1 MEIYKGASAFAGIA
15 IGKIRFYRKGEYQ
28 IRQHQADDVKKEL
41 KNFDVAR
48 RHVMQ
53 TLKEEYD
60 RMSEKQMDTAD
71 PELDMEPQ
79 PLDRIVK
86 VNGENGT
93 NQILEQAEL
102 LSSGSFLRAVQ
113 SMITGEKVT
122 AAYAVQTT
130 RDEMQSTFSRLN
142 DPTIKERIHNVSR
155 ISSLLLEILG
165 EDEKKI
171 DLGEEPVILAADALS
186 LAELM
191 EMDKEKLLGI
201 VTRKG
206 SATSHAAIL
215 AKNMDIPCVTGIGIP
230 QSEEEWEDSIAI
242 IDGYTG
248 TIYLEPD
255 NEVRK
260 EYEIRRKADLVERE
274 SLLKLKDKGDI
285 TKDGREV
292 GIYANIGS
300 LDDLNSALYY
310 GAKGIGL
317 LRSEFQYLG
326 RENYP
331 GEEELFQAYKKTAET
346 MGDRLVV
353 IRTADLGADKQ
364 ASYLEIPVETN
375 PLMGN
380 RGIRLSLDRKNLFKT
395 QIRAIYRASWYGNL
409 GMMYPMIC
417 SEEEMDEVEALVTEV
432 KEELKAA
439 GVPFKEI
446 RTGIMMETPAAVMI
460 GEELAKRVDFLGIGT
475 NDLTQYT
482 LAMDRQNPLLQKKY
496 DDHHPAILKMIKMIV
511 DAGHAQNCKVCLC
524 GELAADTRLT
534 EIFLQ
539 MGVDAL
545 SVVPACILPVRK
557 ALRAVCIAEM

>member
-15 IGKIRFYRKGEYQ
+15 IGKIQFYRKGEYQ
-28 IRQHQADDVKKEL
+28 LRQHQADDIKTEQR
-41 KNFDVAR
+41 NFDVAR

-60 RMSEKQMDTAD
+60 SAGISEAIEHQ
-71 PELDMEPQ
+71 
-79 PLDRIVK
+79 V
-86 VNGENGT
+86 
-93 NQILEQAEL
+93 LEQAEL
-102 LSSGSFLRAVQ
+102 LGSGSFLRAVQ
-113 SMITGEKVT
+113 SMISGEKVT

-130 RDEMQSTFSRLN
+130 RDELNGTFGNLK
-142 DPTIKERIHNVSR
+142 DPSIKERIHNVSR
-155 ISSLLLEILG
+155 VSDLLLEILG
-165 EDEKKI
+165 KEEKKI
-171 DLGEEPVILAADALS
+171 NLGEEPVILAADALS
-186 LAELM
+186 PAELM
-191 EMDKEKLLGI
+191 EMDKDKLLGI

-206 SATSHAAIL
+206 SATSHTAIL
-215 AKNMDIPCVTGIGIP
+215 AKSMDIPCVTGVGIP
-230 QSEEEWEDSIAI
+230 TSEEEWEDTVAI

-248 TIYLEPD
+248 TLYLEPD
-255 NEVRK
+255 REVRR

-274 SLLKLKDKGDI
+274 ALLKLKDENDI
-285 TKDGREV
+285 TLDGKEV

-310 GAKGIGL
+310 GARGIGL

-326 RENYP
+326 RESYP
-331 GEEELFQAYKKTAET
+331 GEEELFQAYKKTAQT

-364 ASYLEIPVETN
+364 AAYLEIPQETN

-380 RGIRLSLDRKNLFKT
+380 RGIRFCLDRKNLFKT

-409 GMMYPMIC
+409 GMMYPMI
-417 SEEEMDEVEALVTEV
+417 SEEEEMDAIEELIREV
-432 KEELKAA
+432 KAELISE
-439 GVPFKEI
+439 GIPFKNI

-460 GEELAKRVDFLGIGT
+460 GEELARRVDFLGIGT

-496 DDHHPAILKMIKMIV
+496 NDHHPAVVRMIKMII
-511 DAGHAQNCKVCLC
+511 DAGHKENCKVCLC

-534 EIFLQ
+534 ETFLR

-557 ALRAVCIAEM
+557 ALRAARVKNEDE

>member
-15 IGKIRFYRKGEYQ
+15 IGKIRFYQKGEYQ
-28 IRQHQADDVKKEL
+28 LRQHQADDIKTEQR
-41 KNFDVAR
+41 NFDIAR

-60 RMSEKQMDTAD
+60 SAGISEAIEHQ
-71 PELDMEPQ
+71 
-79 PLDRIVK
+79 V
-86 VNGENGT
+86 
-93 NQILEQAEL
+93 LEQAEL
-102 LSSGSFLRAVQ
+102 LGSGSFLRAVQ
-113 SMITGEKVT
+113 SMISGEKVT

-130 RDEMQSTFSRLN
+130 RDELNGTFGNLK
-142 DPTIKERIHNVSR
+142 DPSIKERIHNVSR
-155 ISSLLLEILG
+155 VSDLLLEILG
-165 EDEKKI
+165 KEEKKI
-171 DLGEEPVILAADALS
+171 NLGEEPVILAADALS
-186 LAELM
+186 PAELM
-191 EMDKEKLLGI
+191 EMDKDKLLGI

-206 SATSHAAIL
+206 SATSHTAIL
-215 AKNMDIPCVTGIGIP
+215 AKSMDIPCVTGVGIP
-230 QSEEEWEDSIAI
+230 ASEEEWEDTVAI

-248 TIYLEPD
+248 TLYLEPD
-255 NEVRK
+255 REVRR

-274 SLLKLKDKGDI
+274 ALLKLKDEKDI
-285 TKDGREV
+285 TLDGKEV

-310 GAKGIGL
+310 GARGIGL

-326 RENYP
+326 RESYP
-331 GEEELFQAYKKTAET
+331 GEEELFQAYKKTAQT

-364 ASYLEIPVETN
+364 AAYLEIPQETN

-380 RGIRLSLDRKNLFKT
+380 RGIRFCLDRKNLFKT

-409 GMMYPMIC
+409 GMMYPMI
-417 SEEEMDEVEALVTEV
+417 SEEEEMDAIEELIREV
-432 KEELKAA
+432 KAELSSE
-439 GVPFKEI
+439 GIPFKNI

-460 GEELAKRVDFLGIGT
+460 GEELARRVDFLGIGT

-496 DDHHPAILKMIKMIV
+496 NDHHPAVVRMIKMII
-511 DAGHAQNCKVCLC
+511 DAGHKENCKVCLC

-534 EIFLQ
+534 ETFLR

-557 ALRAVCIAEM
+557 ALRAARAKNEDE